1 MTILDNFLD
10 ILSSLDIFGFVAR
23 AKDPTFPVWKLIAVT
38 TVIGLVAIF
47 AYYYF
52 TGSKTERFI
61 GDVGEENDIP
71 LLANNVLR
79 IFYTN
84 WCGYCQ
90 KSKGDFERL
99 VEDYNGKTINGV
111 PVSVVM
117 VDGDKNPDLTKEF
130 GVEGY
135 PSIVLQLANGQRI
148 DYKGDRSYADL
159 VSFLQNSIP
168 NTQIVN

>member
-1 MTILDNFLD
+1 MTILDTFLD
-10 ILSSLDIFGFVAR
+10 FLTGLDLFGFVSR
-23 AKDPTFPVWKLIAVT
+23 LKDPTFPIWKLILAT
-38 TVIGLVAIF
+38 TVIGLIAIYI
-47 AYYYF
+47 YYSW
-52 TGSKTERFI
+52 TNSKTERFL
-61 GDVGEENDIP
+61 GNVGEENDIP

-111 PVSVVM
+111 PVSVIM
-117 VDGDKNPDLTKEF
+117 VDGDKNPELTQEF

-135 PSIVLQLANGQRI
+135 PSIVLQLANGQRV